1 MTSILSDTEFQAVVE
16 TIENDVLQEVMDMS
30 VCDLI
35 CVLRDSDLTGILN
48 AIVDKVVMTV
58 SIMCQTKR
66 SQLYE
71 RTRMARVYCA
81 QADERE

>member
-48 AIVDKVVMTV
+48 AIVDKVVDDRINYV
-58 SIMCQTKR
+58 LDQEESA
-66 SQLYE
+66 L
-71 RTRMARVYCA
+71 
-81 QADERE
+81 

>member
-48 AIVDKVVMTV
+48 AIVDKVVDDRINYVLDQEEST
-58 SIMCQTKR
+58 
-66 SQLYE
+66 L
-71 RTRMARVYCA
+71 
-81 QADERE
+81 

>member
-35 CVLRDSDLTGILN
+35 CVLRDSDLTGILD
-48 AIVDKVVMTV
+48 AIVDKVVDDRINYV
-58 SIMCQTKR
+58 LDQEESA
-66 SQLYE
+66 L
-71 RTRMARVYCA
+71 
-81 QADERE
+81 

>member
-1 MTSILSDTEFQAVVE
+1 MTSILSDTEFQDVVE

-48 AIVDKVVMTV
+48 AIVDKVVDDRINYV
-58 SIMCQTKR
+58 LDQEESA
-66 SQLYE
+66 L
-71 RTRMARVYCA
+71 
-81 QADERE
+81 

>member
-16 TIENDVLQEVMDMS
+16 TIENDVLQEVMDIS

-48 AIVDKVVMTV
+48 AIVDKVVDDRINYV
-58 SIMCQTKR
+58 LDQEESA
-66 SQLYE
+66 L
-71 RTRMARVYCA
+71 
-81 QADERE
+81 

>member
-35 CVLRDSDLTGILN
+35 CELRDSDLTGILN
-48 AIVDKVVMTV
+48 AIVDKVVDDRINYV
-58 SIMCQTKR
+58 LDQEESA
-66 SQLYE
+66 L
-71 RTRMARVYCA
+71 
-81 QADERE
+81 

>member
-35 CVLRDSDLTGILN
+35 CVLRDSDLTGILD
-48 AIVDKVVMTV
+48 AIVDKVVDDRINYVLDQEEST
-58 SIMCQTKR
+58 
-66 SQLYE
+66 L
-71 RTRMARVYCA
+71 
-81 QADERE
+81 

>member
-1 MTSILSDTEFQAVVE
+1 MTSILSDTEFQDVVE

-48 AIVDKVVMTV
+48 AIVDKVVDDRINYVLDQEEST
-58 SIMCQTKR
+58 
-66 SQLYE
+66 L
-71 RTRMARVYCA
+71 
-81 QADERE
+81 